1 MTFKG
6 VINGEWIT
14 VLEEE
19 SETFRH
25 QSPKKAI
32 G

>member
-6 VINGEWIT
+6 VINGKWIT

-19 SETFRH
+19 TKIFRY
-25 QSPKKAI
+25 QSPKKNI